1 MHESLIIKNLGPLS
15 NVFMNDIR
23 AVLVLVGASGSGKSL
38 ILKVLAMMRH
48 VCKRQLIRR
57 AMKLSGVKRV
67 SFRIRKDSYLRF
79 ADIEHLVRASTVIE
93 YVLAGNGLT
102 CHVKY
107 GSRGFEAQFD
117 SNEDVVQGVV
127 GPFLK
132 VAFISD
138 ARNLLASW
146 AKKGAS
152 IQSKVLD
159 NYFSETY
166 DLWDEAISHKMMTT
180 QQIGYLGARL
190 SIRKNENGR
199 SEIVIVDKNGR
210 NTNFERGAS
219 GEKSSIPVS
228 IILRYLVGG
237 FDFDKS
243 IRRSYASD
251 LLNAV
256 LDQTKGQALLPFF
269 DQRIA
274 SFDHCYLCVHV
285 EEPELSLD
293 PETQLRFADELI
305 AIMGEGALGRR
316 VVEKS
321 IAFTTHSPYWV
332 TALNTIVAER
342 KSSFLTWERIC
353 GYHVKPDGEVASLR
367 DDESRL
373 LMTPNMDAA
382 SAEIDERYNTA
393 LEGAYDND

>member
-15 NVFMNDIR
+15 NVVMDDIR
-23 AVLVLVGASGSGKSL
+23 AVLVLVGASGNGKSL

-57 AMKLSGVKRV
+57 AMKLSGVRRA

-79 ADIEHLVRASTVIE
+79 ADIEHLVRTSTVIE
-93 YVLAGNGLT
+93 YVLSGNGLT
-102 CHVKY
+102 CHVQY
-107 GSRGFEAQFD
+107 GARGFEAQFD
-117 SNEDVVQGVV
+117 NNEDAVPTEV

-166 DLWDEAISHKMMTT
+166 DLWDEAISNKMTTT
-180 QQIGYLGARL
+180 QQIEYLGAKL
-190 SIRKNENGR
+190 LIRKNENGR
-199 SEIVIVDKNGR
+199 REIVIVDKSGR

-228 IILRYLVGG
+228 IILRYLVRG

-256 LDQTKGQALLPFF
+256 LDQTKGRALLPFF
-269 DQRIA
+269 EQKIA
-274 SFDHCYLCVHV
+274 SFKRCYLCVHI

-305 AIMGEGALGRR
+305 GIMESGALGRR
-316 VVEKS
+316 NVEKS

-332 TALNTIVAER
+332 TALNTIVAEQ
-342 KSSFLTWERIC
+342 KSSFLTWESIC
-353 GYHVKPDGEVASLR
+353 GYHVKSDGEVSSLR
-367 DDESRL
+367 DEESRL

-382 SAEIDERYNTA
+382 SVALDERYNIA
-393 LEGAYDND
+393 LEAEYGND

>member
-1 MHESLIIKNLGPLS
+1 MHESLLIKNLGPLS
-15 NVFMNDIR
+15 NVVMDDIR

-57 AMKLSGVKRV
+57 AMKLSGVKRA

-93 YVLAGNGLT
+93 YVLTGNGVT

-107 GSRGFEAQFD
+107 GAHGFEAQFD
-117 SNEDVVQGVV
+117 NNTDAVQAEA

-132 VAFISD
+132 VAFVSD
-138 ARNLLASW
+138 ARNLLSSW

-159 NYFSETY
+159 NYFYETY

-180 QQIGYLGARL
+180 QHIGYLGAKL

-199 SEIVIVDKNGR
+199 QEIAIVDKKGR

-228 IILRYLVGG
+228 IILRYLIGG

-243 IRRSYASD
+243 IRRSYVSD

-256 LDQTKGQALLPFF
+256 LDQARGQVLLPLF
-269 DQRIA
+269 DQKIA
-274 SFDHCYLCVHV
+274 SFNQCYLCVHV

-305 AIMGEGALGRR
+305 GIMGRDALGPRN
-316 VVEKS
+316 VERS

-342 KSSFLTWERIC
+342 KSSFLTWESIC
-353 GYHVKPDGEVASLR
+353 GYHVKPDGKVSSLR
-367 DDESRL
+367 DEESQL

-382 SAEIDERYNTA
+382 SLELDERYNIA
-393 LEGAYDND
+393 LENVHDND